1 MKHWKLDIGE
11 TVATLTLKTDKKGNR
26 LTPDTFSELNKILI
40 SLNLEKVRG
49 LILMSEG
56 NDFSQGFDLG
66 FLLTSKNRDL
76 HGMYEI
82 FSICNIALD
91 RLYNLPIPTM
101 SLINGSCIGGG
112 FLMALAT
119 DFRAAHSNAKFG
131 FPEVKQSLVVNLGLK
146 RVYQLIGECRTKELV
161 LFGNPVSSE
170 KLMDW
175 GAINWIVNEDSFIEY
190 IQLFNKYISSVP
202 PLAISANKKLIQK
215 IPTITAEESTE
226 LENLLQMNVF
236 QSSDFKEA
244 IRSFLEK
251 RDPVFKGK

>member
-1 MKHWKLDIGE
+1 MKHWKLDIDE
-11 TVATLTLKTDKKGNR
+11 MLATLTLNTGKKGNR
-26 LTPDTFSELNKILI
+26 LTPDTFAELNKILM
-40 SLNLEKVRG
+40 SLNFEEVRG
-49 LILMSEG
+49 LILKADG
-56 NDFSQGFDLG
+56 NDFSQGFDLS

-76 HGMYEI
+76 LTIHQI

-91 RLYNLPIPTM
+91 RLYNLPIPTI

-119 DFRAAHSNAKFG
+119 DFRAANSNAKFG

-161 LFGNPVSSE
+161 LLGSPVSSE
-170 KLMDW
+170 KLMEW
-175 GAINWIVNEDSFIEY
+175 GAINWLTNDDGFINF
-190 IQLFNKYISSVP
+190 IQLFEKYITTVP
-202 PLAISANKKLIQK
+202 PLAVRANKKLIQK
-215 IPTITAEESTE
+215 IPTITMEESTE
-226 LENLLQMNVF
+226 LENMLQMNIF
-236 QSSDFKEA
+236 QSSDFQEA

>member
-1 MKHWKLDIGE
+1 MNHWKLEINE
-11 TVATLTLKTDKKGNR
+11 MLATLTLNTGRRGNR
-26 LTPDTFSELNKILI
+26 LTPDTFEDLNEILM
-40 SLNLEKVRG
+40 SLNFEEVRG
-49 LILMSEG
+49 LILKSDG
-56 NDFSQGFDLG
+56 DDFSQGFDLS

-76 HGMYEI
+76 LAIHQI

-101 SLINGSCIGGG
+101 SLISGSCIGGG

-119 DFRAAHSNAKFG
+119 DFRAAHAKAKFG

-161 LFGNPVSSE
+161 LLGSPVSSE
-170 KLMDW
+170 KLMEW
-175 GAINWIVNEDSFIEY
+175 GAINWITNDAGFVDFV
-190 IQLFNKYISSVP
+190 QLFIKYVSEVP
-202 PLAISANKKLIQK
+202 PLAVRANKKLIQK
-215 IPTITAEESTE
+215 IPSLTMEESTE
-226 LENLLQMNVF
+226 LENVLQMNVF
-236 QSSDFKEA
+236 QSSDFQEA

>member
-91 RLYNLPIPTM
+91 R
-101 SLINGSCIGGG
+101 
-112 FLMALAT
+112 F
-119 DFRAAHSNAKFG
+119 
-131 FPEVKQSLVVNLGLK
+131 
-146 RVYQLIGECRTKELV
+146 
-161 LFGNPVSSE
+161 
-170 KLMDW
+170 
-175 GAINWIVNEDSFIEY
+175 
-190 IQLFNKYISSVP
+190 
-202 PLAISANKKLIQK
+202 
-215 IPTITAEESTE
+215 TICP
-226 LENLLQMNVF
+226 F
-236 QSSDFKEA
+236 Q
-244 IRSFLEK
+244 RCH
-251 RDPVFKGK
+251 